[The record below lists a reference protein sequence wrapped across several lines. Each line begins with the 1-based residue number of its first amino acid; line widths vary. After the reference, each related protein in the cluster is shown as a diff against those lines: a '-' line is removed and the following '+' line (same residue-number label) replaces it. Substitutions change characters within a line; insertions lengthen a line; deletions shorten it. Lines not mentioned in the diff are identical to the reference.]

1 MRIYYQAGADGK
13 IVNLDKPPYW
23 MQTGDFLNYS
33 REYTLSGKCIGE
45 LRKTIQEKEF
55 TITIFGKEQAEYE
68 RNVDALHEVFEKDV
82 LNKKPGRFYFG
93 EYYISCFIYASEK
106 EEWESGYSMENTL
119 KLIEANPFWRKETL
133 YQFLPEVM
141 DSGAGEQIPV
151 ETGEIYTGEAMDNQ
165 AALREFAFDFLRRS
179 DRKVRYPQFDLPFDF
194 VKTRGRRTIDNTMAF
209 SESNFILTIYG
220 FVDTPSI
227 LIAGHPYVVNIT
239 IYEGERVIID
249 SATGTVK
256 KIGRLGE
263 ETNLYNSRGKEYS
276 VFQKIPPGV
285 QAVNWS
291 GGFGFDILLY
301 DERSEPK
308 WSL

>member
-33 REYTLSGKCIGE
+33 WEYTLSGKCIGE
-45 LRKTIQEKEF
+45 LRKTIQEKGF

-82 LNKKPGRFYFG
+82 LKKKPGRFYFG

-165 AALREFAFDFLRRS
+165 AALREFSFDFLRRS

-194 VKTRGRRTIDNTMAF
+194 IKTRGRRTIDNTTAF

-227 LIAGHPYVVNIT
+227 LIAGHPYVVNTT

-249 SATGTVK
+249 SAAGTVK

>member
-33 REYTLSGKCIGE
+33 WEYTLSGKCIGE

-82 LNKKPGRFYFG
+82 LKKKPGRFYFG

-165 AALREFAFDFLRRS
+165 AALREFSFDFLRRS

-194 VKTRGRRTIDNTMAF
+194 VKPRGRRTIDNTTAF

-227 LIAGHPYVVNIT
+227 LIAGHPYVVNTT

-249 SATGTVK
+249 SAAGTVK

-276 VFQKIPPGV
+276 VFRKIPPGV
-285 QAVNWS
+285 QTVNWS

-301 DERSEPK
+301 DERSEPR

>member
-33 REYTLSGKCIGE
+33 WEYTLSGKCIGE
-45 LRKTIQEKEF
+45 LRKTIQEKGF

-82 LNKKPGRFYFG
+82 LKKKPGRFYFG

-165 AALREFAFDFLRRS
+165 AALREFSFDFLRRS
-179 DRKVRYPQFDLPFDF
+179 DRKVRYPQLDLPFDF
-194 VKTRGRRTIDNTMAF
+194 VKPRGRRTIDNTTAF

-227 LIAGHPYVVNIT
+227 LIAGHPYVVNTT

-249 SATGTVK
+249 SAAGTVK

-276 VFQKIPPGV
+276 VFQKILPGV
-285 QAVNWS
+285 QTVNWS

-301 DERSEPK
+301 DERSEPR

>member
-33 REYTLSGKCIGE
+33 WEYTLSGKCIGE
-45 LRKTIQEKEF
+45 LRKTIQEKGF

-82 LNKKPGRFYFG
+82 LKKKPGRFYFG

-165 AALREFAFDFLRRS
+165 AALREFSFDFLRRS
-179 DRKVRYPQFDLPFDF
+179 DRKVRYPQFGLPFDF
-194 VKTRGRRTIDNTMAF
+194 VKPRGRRTIDNTTAF
-209 SESNFILTIYG
+209 SDSNFILTIYG

-227 LIAGHPYVVNIT
+227 LIAGHPYVVNTT

-249 SATGTVK
+249 SAAGTVK

-276 VFQKIPPGV
+276 AFQKIPPGV
-285 QAVNWS
+285 QTVNWS